1 MRCVISHSHSDHVSS
16 VFAVASFAAKRAARS
31 LALSEWQK
39 QNKKD
44 GRTQKTT
51 ERINLYFIPK
61 DWRQHPSTDIGRTD
75 VTTLRT
81 RMNESRMKNERSEK
95 VMWEKWRR
103 RRWKTLG
110 EKEEEGKKPHHRN
123 YVLSFGFIVS
133 LRRKSRQFRRSS
145 LSTAIAEHK
154 SIQISSICH
163 CHRHG
168 HGSPHISSML
178 MASIKSVA
186 TPTNY
191 VCNGI
196 ARV

>member
-16 VFAVASFAAKRAARS
+16 VFAVVSFAAKRAARS
-31 LALSEWQK
+31 LYL
-39 QNKKD
+39 NVKKD

-51 ERINLYFIPK
+51 KRINLYFIPK
-61 DWRQHPSTDIGRTD
+61 DWRQHPNTDIGRSD

-81 RMNESRMKNERSEK
+81 KMNESRMKNEKSEK
-95 VMWEKWRR
+95 VMREKWQR
-103 RRWKTLG
+103 RRWKTLRER
-110 EKEEEGKKPHHRN
+110 EKEPHHRN

-133 LRRKSRQFRRSS
+133 LRRKSRRFRRSS
-145 LSTAIAEHK
+145 LSTAIAKHK
-154 SIQISSICH
+154 SIRISSICH